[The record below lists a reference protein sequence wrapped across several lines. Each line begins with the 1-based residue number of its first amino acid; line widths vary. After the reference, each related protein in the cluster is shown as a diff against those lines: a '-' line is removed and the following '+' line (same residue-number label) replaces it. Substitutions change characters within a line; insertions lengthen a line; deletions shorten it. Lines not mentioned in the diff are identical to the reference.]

1 MRRQLVIVMAL
12 IILAAD
18 QVAAYDLS
26 QHQWRHR
33 LLFLVAPES
42 DDPDLSAQR
51 RDIEQRR
58 DAMLDRDL
66 LLFLLL
72 PEHGFVGD
80 QALPART
87 VAKLRAQLGVTPEDR
102 LLILIGKDGGE
113 KTTRRAAHRSAR
125 YFSADRRHADATR
138 RGARQERRRH
148 GQVSMKS

>member
-1 MRRQLVIVMAL
+1 MRRQLVIMTAL

-18 QVAAYDLS
+18 HVAAYDLS

-87 VAKLRAQLGVTPEDR
+87 VAQLRAQLGVTPEDR

-113 KTTRRAAHRSAR
+113 KRRGELRTNLRDIFLQIDAMPMRRDEVNAKRAA
-125 YFSADRRHADATR
+125 
-138 RGARQERRRH
+138 
-148 GQVSMKS
+148 GQNVTSP

>member
-1 MRRQLVIVMAL
+1 MRRQLVIAMAL

-33 LLFLVAPES
+33 LLFLIAPES

-51 RDIEQRR
+51 RDIERRR

-72 PEHGFVGD
+72 PEHGFFED
-80 QALPART
+80 HALPIRT

-113 KTTRRAAHRSAR
+113 K
-125 YFSADRRHADATR
+125 R
-138 RGARQERRRH
+138 RGELRTDLRDIFLQVDAMPMRRDEVRAKREA
-148 GQVSMKS
+148 GKSRFP